1 MVDNFSG
8 RSSSFPSF
16 TKSRLC
22 SFVSFSTGIT
32 QTNTYLLLTPNT
44 LYHPTYQDWRPC
56 WPQRLAY
63 HKGSNSPTHLPC
75 DATDHTRSSRDPG
88 VYTWLSYEP
97 RRLYPCH
104 MGGGGTAHSI
114 VCVPA
119 CVSYRSYPL
128 GPNTRSQWAILEKT
142 SQKPTGTQQPTK
154 EWENWVGQA
163 LHSWT

>member
-8 RSSSFPSF
+8 RSSLFPSF

-32 QTNTYLLLTPNT
+32 QTNANLLLTPNT
-44 LYHPTYQDWRPC
+44 PYHPTYQDWRPC

-63 HKGSNSPTHLPC
+63 HKGSNSPTHLSC
-75 DATDHTRSSRDPG
+75 DATNHMRSSRDPG

-97 RRLYPCH
+97 RRLHPCH

-128 GPNTRSQWAILEKT
+128 GPNKITVSHTGENKPETHWYPATYKRGRELGGT
-142 SQKPTGTQQPTK
+142 SS
-154 EWENWVGQA
+154 A
-163 LHSWT
+163 